1 MPCKSHQEVLS
12 SIGWAVC
19 HDTSVLLTTERVPG
33 LFWTLSYEQ
42 ETQPSEERGE
52 HEPKCF
58 FSICEL
64 GIISEKYVSQNMK
77 YSQVCYL
84 VLFFGNK
91 MINLIFL
98 RVWITF
104 YSFRL
109 TALEDTIC
117 DMKEI
122 LIQKSKTSLFFK
134 EKIIF

>member
-1 MPCKSHQEVLS
+1 
-12 SIGWAVC
+12 
-19 HDTSVLLTTERVPG
+19 
-33 LFWTLSYEQ
+33 
-42 ETQPSEERGE
+42 
-52 HEPKCF
+52 
-58 FSICEL
+58 
-64 GIISEKYVSQNMK
+64 
-77 YSQVCYL
+77 
-84 VLFFGNK
+84 
-91 MINLIFL
+91 MINLMFL